1 MLRVNPTVDGV
12 EISQTYAIANND
24 DYMVH
29 LVLLTSVLGQL
40 RTLFQM
46 PNDYYRKV
54 LLKILSGVAPDV
66 RRVQDSG

>member
-40 RTLFQM
+40 RTSFQM
-46 PNDYYRKV
+46 SNDYYRKV
-54 LLKILSGVAPDV
+54 LLIILSGVAPDV